1 MTEEQLTKLLSLYK
15 QAVKNN
21 LTYSE
26 FMKEVEKTKIQI
38 DESFVKSGKEDRNL
52 GEYLEELN
60 QLRDFT
66 NEQS

>member
-21 LTYSE
+21 LTYGE
-26 FMKEVEKTKIQI
+26 FLQEVKNAKIQI
-38 DESFVKSGKEDRNL
+38 DRSFVENGKENTNL
-52 GEYLEELN
+52 GVYLEELN
-60 QLRDFT
+60 QLRDYT